1 MKLTTTNRELDEMI
15 ERLETVEE
23 IECASFRAEIKSIE
37 CKIRDLK
44 KYSFFASLRSE
55 VESKSPEP
63 KESLL
68 KPLIEKLNET
78 EKKIKL
84 YKSEKI
90 IYLF

>member
-15 ERLETVEE
+15 ERLEMVEDT
-23 IECASFRAEIKSIE
+23 ECASFRAEIKSIE

-44 KYSFFASLRSE
+44 KYSFVASLRSE

-84 YKSEKI
+84 YKSAI
-90 IYLF
+90 TIYLF